1 MKNRNFCILIGC
13 LWLVSSGLALWE
25 YRSVWV
31 ALPLFLA
38 AVIFLSRAVWLH
50 LLGKNNPKSRSKSLH
65 QKIPCSTL
73 EHGIFQFVR
82 VFLRLQLICGSL
94 PP

>member
-31 ALPLFLA
+31 ALLPLLA

-50 LLGKNNPKSRSKSLH
+50 LHG
-65 QKIPCSTL
+65 QK
-73 EHGIFQFVR
+73 
-82 VFLRLQLICGSL
+82 
-94 PP
+94 